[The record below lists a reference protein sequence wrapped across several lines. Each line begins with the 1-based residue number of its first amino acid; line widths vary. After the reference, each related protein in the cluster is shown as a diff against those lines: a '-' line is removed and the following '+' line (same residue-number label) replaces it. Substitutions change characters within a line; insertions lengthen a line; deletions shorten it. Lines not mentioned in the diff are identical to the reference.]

1 MYNHGVQTNRVN
13 QDAVA
18 MVEDLDNA
26 LQNAHSVRSLS
37 AITLLLSSFATLI
50 RNFWR
55 ISLMK
60 SSKFLNALAIM
71 LD

>member
-18 MVEDLDNA
+18 TVEDLDNA
-26 LQNAHSVRSLS
+26 LQDAHSVRSLS